1 MTFFVYI
8 FSFVVLISI
17 IVFIHELGHF
27 SFARLFG
34 VRVLDFS
41 IGFGKSIKSWETKSK
56 TIFNLRLLP
65 FGGYVKMNGEEI
77 LEKSQSSD
85 SYSSK
90 KYYQKLL
97 ITLGGPIFNFVL
109 AIIIFFIINLFGIY
123 KILPIAGDVLPN
135 SIAYQKGIEKGDL
148 ISMIDNIPI
157 SSFSE
162 AQLALSKRL
171 GDSGDLKI
179 QILRNDNTF
188 DFFLPINNWL
198 SSKEPSNLLYEL
210 GIFPPLKPI
219 IGSVVEASPAAKGK
233 IKSGDEVLEIND
245 KPVTYWGDIREE
257 INKSRGN
264 EILVK
269 ILRENKIDTLR
280 VKPSL
285 AENTFNWQIGISSS
299 FEISDKV
306 RVLEKFS
313 VKDSLKNSI
322 SQTYIVIENSMT
334 FIRKIIFGQVSAKN
348 LGGPVMIGQY
358 AGESVIYGGFYSFF
372 YLIALISISLGIVN
386 LFPLPVLDGGQA
398 VILTIERIIGRDL
411 PPKLLDF
418 FYRFG
423 TVFLIFLFAFVF
435 FNDIFRILQS

>member
-1 MTFFVYI
+1 MTFLIYI
-8 FSFVVLISI
+8 FSFLILITI

-27 SFARLFG
+27 SFARFFG

-41 IGFGKSIKSWETKSK
+41 IGFGKSIRSWETKSK

-77 LEKSQSSD
+77 SEKFQSND

-109 AIIIFFIINLFGIY
+109 AIAIFFIINLFGIY
-123 KILPIAGDVLPN
+123 KVMPIVGDTLPN
-135 SIAYQKGIEKGDL
+135 SIANEKGIEKGDL
-148 ISMIDNIPI
+148 ISKIDNAEIF
-157 SSFSE
+157 SFSD

-171 GDSGDLKI
+171 GESGDLEI
-179 QILRNDNTF
+179 EIIRNEKPF
-188 DFFLPINNWL
+188 KFYIPINNWL

-210 GIFPPLKPI
+210 GIFPPLEPI
-219 IGSVVEASPAAKGK
+219 IGLVMEASPAAAGG
-233 IKSGDEVLEIND
+233 IKSGDKVLEIGG
-245 KPVTYWGDIREE
+245 KSIVYWGDIRQE
-257 INKSRGN
+257 INKSKGN

-269 ILRENKIDTLR
+269 ILRENLIKNLLI
-280 VKPSL
+280 KPNLS
-285 AENTFNWQIGISSS
+285 ENTFNWQIGINSS
-299 FEISDKV
+299 FELSNKA

-322 SQTYIVIENSMT
+322 SQTYTVIENSIS
-334 FIRKIIFGQVSAKN
+334 FIGKIILGQVSAKN
-348 LGGPVMIGQY
+348 LGGPIMIGQY
-358 AGESVIYGGFYSFF
+358 AGESVIYGGLYSFF

-398 VILTIERIIGRDL
+398 LILTIEKIMGRDL
-411 PPKLLDF
+411 PDGILAF
-418 FYRFG
+418 FYRLG
-423 TVFLIFLFAFVF
+423 ALFLIFLFIFVF
-435 FNDIFRILQS
+435 FNDIFRIIS